1 MSELKTGPQLKL
13 DRANKHLA
21 DLQNVINAWKSRKP
35 FEVYFD
41 PVGDGESKHSK
52 IRVKEPLPPELAAI
66 MGDSIHS
73 LRSALDLVT
82 CELAKKNGATSRS
95 ALRETY
101 FPISAS
107 QEIFEKG
114 TVNSNGVWSNPGIN
128 KIKRL
133 SDEDKERIKA
143 LRPYKGGNEN
153 LWHLH
158 QLDILDKH
166 ISLVATVGKL
176 VTYTGPSAI
185 QPTNHDRIFVFEP
198 TPETKELVSGAILD
212 KHHINDV
219 ESDIYHN
226 YAVDIVFEGGE
237 LDGQPMLKT
246 LFEIGNTAFQ
256 AVSDLSK

>member
-1 MSELKTGPQLKL
+1 MSELKSGPQLKL

-21 DLQNVINAWKSRKP
+21 DLQNVINAWKKRKP
-35 FEVYFD
+35 FEVYFE
-41 PVGDGESKHSK
+41 PVGDGERKHSK
-52 IRVKEPLPPELAAI
+52 LRVKEPLPPELGAI

-82 CELAKKNGATSRS
+82 CQLAKKNGATSRS

-114 TVNSNGVWSNPGIN
+114 TLNSDGHWSNPGID
-128 KIKRL
+128 KIRRL
-133 SDEDKERIKA
+133 SADDQERIKE

-158 QLDILDKH
+158 QLDIMDKH
-166 ISLVATVGKL
+166 ISVVATVGKL

-185 QPTNHDRIFVFEP
+185 QSTDHDSVFVFQP
-198 TPETKELVSGAILD
+198 TPEIKELVDGAILD
-212 KHHINDV
+212 THHINDL
-219 ESDIYHN
+219 EADIFHDYGI
-226 YAVDIVFEGGE
+226 DIVLEGGQ
-237 LDGQPMLKT
+237 LDGKSMLKT

-256 AVSDLSK
+256 TVLNLSK